1 MTVALQS
8 TLGPGSTPH
17 KAIDLTVV
25 RAFRN
30 GLDEAHLSEK
40 VAADLLRV
48 DPSQLSRALAG
59 DGNLHVERWPA
70 LGPRFIAAFLTN
82 WAEAEGLRVVAPDAS
97 REAIKTVVR
106 SLATAMRDL
115 EGQL

>member
-1 MTVALQS
+1 MTVPLQS
-8 TLGPGSTPH
+8 APVPTTAPH

-30 GLDEAHLSEK
+30 ALDEAHLQEK

-59 DGNLHVERWPA
+59 DGNLHVERWAA
-70 LGPRFIAAFLTN
+70 LGPRFIAAFLAN
-82 WAEAEGLRVVAPDAS
+82 WAEAEGLRVVVPDAS
-97 REAIKTVVR
+97 TAAIKALVGA
-106 SLATAMRDL
+106 LADAL
-115 EGQL
+115 KGIEAHL